1 VSSFFL
7 GLHGAVEEPSPFE
20 MVDKGEKNFV
30 ALDGASRK

>member
-7 GLHGAVEEPSPFE
+7 GLNGVVEEPSPLK
-20 MVDKGEKNFV
+20 MVDKGERNFV